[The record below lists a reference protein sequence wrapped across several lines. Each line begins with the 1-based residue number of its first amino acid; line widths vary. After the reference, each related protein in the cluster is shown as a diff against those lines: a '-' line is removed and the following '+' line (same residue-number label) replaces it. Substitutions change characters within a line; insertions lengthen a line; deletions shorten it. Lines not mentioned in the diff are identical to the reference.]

1 MGRGASSNSIDEI
14 ENAKFLFVIGSNTTE
29 AHPVLALRIKKA
41 VRNGATLVVA
51 DPRKIWLTK
60 IAKHHLQLR
69 PGTDVWLLNAMMHT
83 ILSEG
88 LQDDDYIRDNTD
100 DFDAVR
106 EVVMRYSP
114 EDAEKVTG
122 VPAAEIRA
130 AARGYAEERHAAIF
144 YTLGITEHACGVDNV
159 WSLSNLVL
167 MTGHLGYEST
177 GLNALRGQN
186 NVQGLNDS
194 GANPMYL
201 PGYQSVDDPELR
213 RKFSEAWGA
222 EVPETPGYRLDQM
235 MSGLHD
241 GRVRALVLIGEN
253 PAQTEP
259 NARHVEEGL
268 GKLDFLISQ
277 DIFLHDMTRK
287 YADVVLPAS
296 SFAEKDG
303 TFTNTERRV
312 SRVRKAAPLPG
323 EAKPDLEIILLLAK
337 ALGAHWPEYPDAE
350 SVWNELADLAP
361 AWYGVRYDRLE
372 ENGMQWPA
380 PEIGHPGTKFL
391 HAPRPARPPG
401 RGKFFPVEY
410 QRPIEEPDSEYPLV
424 LSTGR
429 TLYHYN
435 SATMTM
441 RESGIKDKQEDP
453 FFEISAEDAS
463 VLGLGEGDWARLVSR
478 RGDLEAR
485 THISG
490 RVYPGLVWMALHF
503 AEQKVNW
510 LTHDVGDPLIGTP
523 EFKIS
528 AVRVEAKR

>member
-1 MGRGASSNSIDEI
+1 MGRGASTNSIPEI
-14 ENAKFLFVIGSNTTE
+14 ENARFLFVIGSNTTE

-88 LQDDDYIRDNTD
+88 LQDDDYIREFTD
-100 DFDAVR
+100 DFEAVR

-122 VPAAEIRA
+122 VPADEIRA
-130 AARGYAEERHAAIF
+130 VARAYAQERHAAIF
-144 YTLGITEHACGVDNV
+144 YTLGITEHACGVDNI

-201 PGYQSVDDPELR
+201 PGYQSVDDPEIR

-312 SRVRKAAPLPG
+312 SRVRRAAPLP
-323 EAKPDLEIILLLAK
+323 
-337 ALGAHWPEYPDAE
+337 
-350 SVWNELADLAP
+350 
-361 AWYGVRYDRLE
+361 
-372 ENGMQWPA
+372 
-380 PEIGHPGTKFL
+380 
-391 HAPRPARPPG
+391 
-401 RGKFFPVEY
+401 
-410 QRPIEEPDSEYPLV
+410 
-424 LSTGR
+424 
-429 TLYHYN
+429 
-435 SATMTM
+435 
-441 RESGIKDKQEDP
+441 
-453 FFEISAEDAS
+453 
-463 VLGLGEGDWARLVSR
+463 
-478 RGDLEAR
+478 
-485 THISG
+485 
-490 RVYPGLVWMALHF
+490 
-503 AEQKVNW
+503 
-510 LTHDVGDPLIGTP
+510 
-523 EFKIS
+523 
-528 AVRVEAKR
+528 